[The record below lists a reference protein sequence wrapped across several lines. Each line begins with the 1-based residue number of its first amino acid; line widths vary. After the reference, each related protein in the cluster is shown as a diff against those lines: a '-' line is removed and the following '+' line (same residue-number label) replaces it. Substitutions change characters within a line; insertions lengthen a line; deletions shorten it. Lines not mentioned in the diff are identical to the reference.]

1 MKKIFTF
8 NHISTDLSKDE
19 IEKFNRLYK
28 NYHRLCTCSQWKYK
42 NMKRIKLS
50 LEMSSIGLTTIGSIA
65 GAVTLNPIVLGCI
78 AGPGILIQGYL
89 TKSNITD
96 KVEQCKFAYTTYYK
110 ILMQIKAFLRGMPYD
125 ETVFLSDVKVI
136 GDIIIDCCPSV
147 TALFD
152 KYHEKFS
159 VY

>member
-8 NHISTDLSKDE
+8 NHISTDLSEEE
-19 IEKFNRLYK
+19 IEKFKCLYK
-28 NYHRLCTCSQWKYK
+28 NYHRLCTCYRWKFK
-42 NMKRIKLS
+42 KMKRIRLY
-50 LEMSSIGLTTIGSIA
+50 LEMTSIGLTSVGSVA
-65 GAVTLNPIVLGCI
+65 GAITLNPIILGCI

-89 TKSNITD
+89 TKTNLPN
-96 KVEQCKFAYTTYYK
+96 KVEQRKFAYTTYQK
-110 ILMQIKAFLRGMPYD
+110 ILTQIKAFLRGMPYD

-136 GDIIIDCCPSV
+136 DDIVIDCCPSV

-159 VY
+159 Y